1 MHFSINKGKCT
12 FKSRSRS
19 CSQDQWHQSDEQ
31 ERCPLLSSQSLNSF
45 NCSGNYK
52 NNREIESETS
62 NDLKKERGIEG
73 LAVELRRLDESID
86 RGIEVEKDRGT
97 EESRKIEGQR
107 NCRPWLWVSIGV
119 VFRSLLCHGEHEKTE
134 RQWWWRIGGGF
145 EPFLRTVGVSIGG
158 GSVVVWRIG
167 GGFDRW
173 WFLSVEDRWWFWSV
187 VVSIGGGSVVVSIGG
202 GGDGFR
208 LCLLNGEN
216 KKTQRRRQKRKER
229 KRRKK

>member
-62 NDLKKERGIEG
+62 NDLKKDRGIEG

-119 VFRSLLCHGEHEKTE
+119 VFRSFLCHGEHEKTE
-134 RQWWWRIGGGF
+134 RQWWWRIDGWF

-173 WFLSVEDRWWFWSV
+173 WFLSVEDRWWFLLV
-187 VVSIGGGSVVVSIGG
+187 VVAMGFASVFWTEKTRRHS
-202 GGDGFR
+202 D
-208 LCLLNGEN
+208 ED
-216 KKTQRRRQKRKER
+216 KKEKKEREERNKRK
-229 KRRKK
+229 